1 MKYLIDWMENKVS
14 AKGNKYATL
23 TLKKEDGTKIDAT
36 IFTSFPNFETLKPAD
51 TVEGELKAQDYQ
63 GKTTY
68 TLEVPKVATTGQTGA
83 FKGQQIAK
91 AQETKAR
98 YIATAQGN
106 KELGIMTSSTIRMAT
121 DIALA
126 ESQNLPWDTGV
137 FKGRVKR

>member
-68 TLEVPKVATTGQTGA
+68 TLEVPKVATTGQTVA

-106 KELGIMTSSTIRMAT
+106 KELGIMTSST
-121 DIALA
+121 D
-126 ESQNLPWDTGV
+126 
-137 FKGRVKR
+137 